1 MTPFDPIKASSF
13 WVTLHMHDTMK
24 LPLSSM
30 FQAMRACLDLCVQQ
44 GSKQILY
51 RLGQKFYQQLLS
63 DEERNNS
70 ELWDWAV
77 RRRRHSER
85 VLESDGPADGSKRV
99 TVV

>member
-1 MTPFDPIKASSF
+1 
-13 WVTLHMHDTMK
+13 MHDTMK

-63 DEERNNS
+63 DEERNSS
-70 ELWDWAV
+70 E
-77 RRRRHSER
+77 S
-85 VLESDGPADGSKRV
+85 
-99 TVV
+99 

>member
-30 FQAMRACLDLCVQQ
+30 FQAMRVCLDRCLQQ

-51 RLGQKFYQQLLS
+51 RLGQKFYQQLMS
-63 DEERNNS
+63 DEERNS
-70 ELWDWAV
+70 SGSWDWEV
-77 RRRRHSER
+77 SRRRHGER
-85 VLESDGPADGSKRV
+85 VLESDGPADGGGRDV
-99 TVV
+99 AV

>member
-1 MTPFDPIKASSF
+1 M
-13 WVTLHMHDTMK
+13 
-24 LPLSSM
+24 
-30 FQAMRACLDLCVQQ
+30 QQ

-85 VLESDGPADGSKRV
+85 VLESDGPADGSKLV